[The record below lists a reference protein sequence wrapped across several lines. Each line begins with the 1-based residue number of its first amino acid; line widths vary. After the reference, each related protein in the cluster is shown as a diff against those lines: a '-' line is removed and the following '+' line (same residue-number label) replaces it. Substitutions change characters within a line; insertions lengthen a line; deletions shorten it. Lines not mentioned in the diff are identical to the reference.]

1 MNATASRTVASTDGT
16 EIAYTVTGSG
26 PAVVFVDGALCH
38 RAFGPGAAVAEQLA
52 AHHTVYTYDRRGRG
66 ASADTAPFAV
76 EREIEDLAAVIA
88 ATGGTAHVI
97 GVSSGGALALR
108 AAASGVAIS
117 RIAVYEPPFST
128 GDGQRERFDA
138 YVTDLAEAL
147 ADGRR
152 GDAAARF
159 MAFVGM
165 PAEMVDQMR
174 GAPMWPAFEAVAPTL
189 AYDAAAVGTAAGG
202 SVPAEVLAGVAVP
215 ALVLDGGASPELLR
229 APAREVAAAVPGAEY
244 RTLADQTHEVAA
256 DVLAP
261 VLAEFFARPTADEP
275 TV

>member
-1 MNATASRTVASTDGT
+1 MNTVVSADGT
-16 EIAYTVTGSG
+16 EIAYSVTGSG

-38 RAFGPGAAVAEQLA
+38 RAFGPGTAVAQQLA

-66 ASADTAPFAV
+66 ESGDTSPFAV
-76 EREIEDLAAVIA
+76 EREIEDLAAVIEA
-88 ATGGTAHVI
+88 AGGSARVV
-97 GVSSGGALALR
+97 GVSSGAALALR
-108 AAASGVAIS
+108 AAASGVGIS

-128 GDGQRERFDA
+128 EDGQRARFTA
-138 YVTDLAEAL
+138 YLTDLEAAL
-147 ADGRR
+147 AEERR

-159 MAFVGM
+159 MTIVGM

-189 AYDAAAVGTAAGG
+189 AYDAACLGAGTGG
-202 SVPAEVLAGVAVP
+202 SVPVEILAEVAVP

-229 APAREVAAAVPGAEY
+229 APAREVAAAVPGAEH

-256 DVLAP
+256 EVLAP
-261 VLAEFFARPTADEP
+261 VLVEFFA
-275 TV
+275 